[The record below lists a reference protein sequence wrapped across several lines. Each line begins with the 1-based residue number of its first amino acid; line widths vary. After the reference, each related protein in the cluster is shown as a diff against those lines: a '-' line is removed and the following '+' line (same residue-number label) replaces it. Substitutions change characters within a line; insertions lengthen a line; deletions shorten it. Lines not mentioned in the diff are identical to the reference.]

1 MAKSGLGL
9 EAEDVILALDLLL
22 VAEDLFLEKLGT
34 FLLLIYSGVVLDSDH
49 LCFTIEILESASV
62 LLKSVE

>member
-1 MAKSGLGL
+1 VAKSGLGL
-9 EAEDVILALDLLL
+9 EAEHVILALDLLL